1 MQSNH
6 HLLTHQ
12 ETNKLLPMLNKLV
25 SPIGA
30 ILLILCIGSATS
42 YFMAEKTIVQTVN
55 KASTTE
61 LFATTLPDENGK
73 PQALSQWKGKIIV
86 LNFWATWCPPCR
98 EEMPELSALNT
109 EYQDKNVIVIG
120 IALDEIGLIKEF
132 NAENNMSYPLL
143 AAEETGG
150 QLGFNLGNDKSALPY
165 TVIIKPDGTIAN
177 TYFGRITKPL
187 LEETLIKLL

>member
-1 MQSNH
+1 
-6 HLLTHQ
+6 
-12 ETNKLLPMLNKLV
+12 MLNKLI

-30 ILLILCIGSATS
+30 ILIFVCIAAATS
-42 YFMAEKTIVQTVN
+42 YFLSEKTIEQNVN
-55 KASTTE
+55 QASTAA

-120 IALDEIGLIKEF
+120 IALDEITLIKEF
-132 NAENNMSYPLL
+132 NEENNISYPLL

-150 QLGFNLGNDKSALPY
+150 QLGFDLGNDKSALPY
-165 TVIIKPDGTIAN
+165 TVIIKPDGSIAN
-177 TYFGRITKPL
+177 TYFGRISKAL
-187 LEETLIKLL
+187 LEETLVKLI

>member
-1 MQSNH
+1 
-6 HLLTHQ
+6 
-12 ETNKLLPMLNKLV
+12 MLNKLV

>member
-1 MQSNH
+1 
-6 HLLTHQ
+6 
-12 ETNKLLPMLNKLV
+12 MLNKLV

-30 ILLILCIGSATS
+30 ILLILCIGIATS
-42 YFMAEKTIVQTVN
+42 YIMAEKTIEQKVN
-55 KASTTE
+55 NAPTAE

-109 EYQDKNVIVIG
+109 AYQDKNVIVIG

-132 NAENNMSYPLL
+132 NTENNMSYPLL

-150 QLGFNLGNDKSALPY
+150 QLAFDLGNDKSALPY

-177 TYFGRITKPL
+177 TYFGRISKAL